1 MASDTESGGSDFK
14 PFFDMIVGV
23 LFILIVLIS
32 AQMFFAQHSMEDSD
46 AAKLERNKQ
55 IRSFLEDVANR
66 LRMDGFEPGVDLVR
80 RRLML
85 GLDQLSSSPI
95 GGIPTFSDRQVE
107 TVGRVLSNRLGCIF
121 SEPARPSDCMDWNL
135 LRLGEL
141 QVELQAGVLPQ
152 ESPLSPDRFSQ
163 LAMTLFSAKLLSSR
177 PDLLSL
183 TGAGGTPL
191 FHFQPLPPLNP
202 SLGGGE
208 SGRVQFNFIF
218 EP

>member
-1 MASDTESGGSDFK
+1 MASDVESDLSDFK

-32 AQMFFAQHSMEDSD
+32 AQMFFAQHSMEDAD
-46 AAKLERNKQ
+46 AGKLQRNKQ

-66 LRMDGFEPGVDLVR
+66 LRKNGFEPRLDLVR
-80 RRLML
+80 RRLVL
-85 GLDQLSSSPI
+85 SLDQLSLSPMA
-95 GGIPTFSDRQVE
+95 GIPTFSDQRVE
-107 TVGRVLSNRLGCIF
+107 AVGRVLSNRLGCIF
-121 SEPARPSDCMDWNL
+121 TGLPERSDCMDWDVI
-135 LRLGEL
+135 RLGEV
-141 QVELQAGVLPQ
+141 QVELRAGATPP

-163 LAMTLFSAKLLSSR
+163 LATTLFSAKLLGSQ

-191 FHFQPLPPLNP
+191 FHFQSLSPLNS
-202 SLGGGE
+202 SLKGE
-208 SGRVQFNFIF
+208 SGLVQFNFIF